1 MTEHEIKVIIIEDHK
16 SFREGLEILI
26 NSSSE
31 FQCIAAFESV
41 ESALGNLP
49 AGDVLLLDIHLTGM
63 SGIAAIP
70 KIREIQPALK
80 IIMMTV
86 FDSDDSI
93 FTAILAGAD
102 GYLLKKTPPQKI
114 LYAVADV
121 MQGGSPMSPYVAKRV
136 LEHFKTMLPK
146 PAGDY
151 KLTTRESEILTELVD
166 GLDSKQI
173 AGKLFISYETV
184 RNHLKHIYE
193 KLHVCSRSQAVSKAL
208 QEGLTK

>member
-1 MTEHEIKVIIIEDHK
+1 
-16 SFREGLEILI
+16 
-26 NSSSE
+26 
-31 FQCIAAFESV
+31 
-41 ESALGNLP
+41 
-49 AGDVLLLDIHLTGM
+49 
-63 SGIAAIP
+63 
-70 KIREIQPALK
+70 
-80 IIMMTV
+80 MMTV

-93 FTAILAGAD
+93 FNAILAGAD
-102 GYLLKKTPPQKI
+102 GYLLKKTPPRKI
-114 LYAVADV
+114 LHAVADV

-136 LEHFKTMLPK
+136 LEHFRTMLPK
-146 PAGDY
+146 PVEDY